1 MPAPVAQAEE
11 ATVTSEPEAP
21 AITVPEAST
30 ATVAEP
36 AAPSYTP
43 DMSVEEISE
52 RMTLDEA
59 RNYVVNSGVCKGWTL
74 AQVAERRAPS
84 LRFYVFSDNGDNVLK
99 AAATLVLND
108 MGMRKA
114 G

>member
-1 MPAPVAQAEE
+1 MVSILKNYSDTAKKVADLTGTLAVGLLLMQPVNALIQLGA
-11 ATVTSEPEAP
+11 ATVEQ
-21 AITVPEAST
+21 
-30 ATVAEP
+30 
-36 AAPSYTP
+36 
-43 DMSVEEISE
+43 ISE

-99 AAATLVLND
+99 AAATIVLND

>member
-1 MPAPVAQAEE
+1 MNALIQLGA
-11 ATVTSEPEAP
+11 ATVEQ
-21 AITVPEAST
+21 
-30 ATVAEP
+30 
-36 AAPSYTP
+36 
-43 DMSVEEISE
+43 ISE

-99 AAATLVLND
+99 AAATIVLND

>member
-1 MPAPVAQAEE
+1 MRWNAEW
-11 ATVTSEPEAP
+11 S
-21 AITVPEAST
+21 IFI
-30 ATVAEP
+30 
-36 AAPSYTP
+36 SYF
-43 DMSVEEISE
+43 IYE
-52 RMTLDEA
+52 RSK
-59 RNYVVNSGVCKGWTL
+59 RNELPHSGVCKGWTL

-99 AAATLVLND
+99 AAATIVLND

>member
-1 MPAPVAQAEE
+1 M
-11 ATVTSEPEAP
+11 
-21 AITVPEAST
+21 
-30 ATVAEP
+30 
-36 AAPSYTP
+36 P
-43 DMSVEEISE
+43 DMTVEQICE

-99 AAATLVLND
+99 AAATIVLND

>member
-1 MPAPVAQAEE
+1 MEFHDIDKVFVGIYNTL
-11 ATVTSEPEAP
+11 TVSWH
-21 AITVPEAST
+21 ST
-30 ATVAEP
+30 NRSP
-36 AAPSYTP
+36 GYTP
-43 DMSVEEISE
+43 DMTVEEICE

-99 AAATLVLND
+99 AAATIVLND